1 VITEAWQGTKKQE
14 LAETEGE
21 PQMKEQILSMNK
33 FSHLASEGAD
43 FSTYRDL
50 V

>member
-1 VITEAWQGTKKQE
+1 
-14 LAETEGE
+14 
-21 PQMKEQILSMNK
+21 MKEQILSMNK

-50 V
+50 VWIIKCDLRESW